1 MWDGLAIALPF
12 TVVLAHILRD
22 RAGFTVTELMLVMG
36 LAVVV
41 AGIAV
46 PVTKHA
52 TDGMQLDMAAREIER
67 QLQTA
72 R

>member
-1 MWDGLAIALPF
+1 
-12 TVVLAHILRD
+12 
-22 RAGFTVTELMLVMG
+22 MLVMG